1 MITGYTNNTSVQILI
16 ALLRKHG
23 IKRAIISPGTTN
35 LEFAAGLQYCGE
47 FELYSAVDE
56 RSAAYMACGMAAAT
70 KEPVIITCTE
80 ATASRD
86 YYPGLTEA
94 YHRKLPVLAVTGVHR
109 YAEIGHLQPQIIDRS
124 VSARD
129 ALVMKVQLP
138 IIKDKEDVW
147 QTEIEVNKALL
158 ALRHRGGGP
167 VHIDLPCCNDDYQ
180 FDLTQLPDS
189 RMINRYSYKDTL
201 PVVPEGRTVIFIGS
215 HNEFSEKET
224 KAIDSFCGK
233 YDAVVFCDHTSGY
246 HGKYAVHAGLVAFQ
260 KSGFDIFNGI
270 SLLVHIGGAAG
281 DGPAMARFKAVREV
295 WRVNPDGE
303 LRDTFKKLSA
313 VFEMEEIDFFSNY
326 VGNEKSTDMKEVF
339 LKKCKETTENI
350 LIDESKLPFSNVY
363 IASKIA
369 DRKSVV

>member
-94 YHRKLPVLAVTGVHR
+94 YYRKLPVLAVTGVHR

-138 IIKDKEDVW
+138 IIKDKEDIW
-147 QTEIEVNKALL
+147 QTEIDVNKALL

-180 FDLTQLPDS
+180 FDLSQLPDS
-189 RMINRYSYKDTL
+189 RMINRYSYNDTL
-201 PVVPEGRTVIFIGS
+201 PVVPEGKTAIFIGS
-215 HNEFSEKET
+215 HNEFSEEET
-224 KAIDSFCGK
+224 KVIDSFCGK
-233 YDAVVFCDHTSGY
+233 YDGVVFCDHTSGY
-246 HGKYAVHAGLVAFQ
+246 HGKYAVYVGLVAFQ
-260 KSGFDIFNGI
+260 KSGFDIFNDI

-281 DGPAMARFKAVREV
+281 DGPAMARFKAVQEV

-313 VFEMEEIDFFSNY
+313 VFEMELL
-326 VGNEKSTDMKEVF
+326 V
-339 LKKCKETTENI
+339 
-350 LIDESKLPFSNVY
+350 
-363 IASKIA
+363 
-369 DRKSVV
+369 